1 MIFSHQSTEP
11 SFSERR
17 PVLAVVIIEL
27 LLLLAVLAGGTIA
40 TIKQLDYTSPVLISF
55 IPIALVL
62 IIYLTI
68 RRRWQMI
75 GFRSLRNIP
84 AVHAK
89 YYIPL
94 LLVLG
99 TLSLK
104 GFGEINLSKAVFFI
118 FFTLLVAFVEETIYR
133 GLIFKTLLQKSA
145 VTAVVISSILF
156 SITHL
161 LNALSGQNVTDT
173 IVQLVYALLLGAL
186 LALLML
192 KNGNIIPLVLFHFI
206 HNLIQFLSNDLQ
218 DKGTIPYDLF
228 ILITLAASCVWLIQS
243 FRRPSSLSLVKR
255 NEEQH
260 RAAD

>member
-1 MIFSHQSTEP
+1 MISSQQSTEP
-11 SFSERR
+11 SFSQRR

-27 LLLLAVLAGGTIA
+27 LLLLAVMAGGAIA

-68 RRRWQMI
+68 RRKWQKI
-75 GFRSLRNIP
+75 GYRSLRNIP
-84 AVHAK
+84 LSHVK

-104 GFGEINLSKAVFFI
+104 GFGEVNLSKAVFFI

-145 VTAVVISSILF
+145 VTAVVTSSILF

-161 LNALSGQNVTDT
+161 LNALSGQNAVDT
-173 IVQLVYALLLGAL
+173 MIQLLYALLLGAV
-186 LALLML
+186 LALLMV
-192 KNGNIIPLVLFHFI
+192 KNGNIVPLVLFHFI

-218 DKGTIPYDLF
+218 DKDTLPYDLF
-228 ILITLAASCVWLIQS
+228 ILVVLVAYGVWLIQNL
-243 FRRPSSLSLVKR
+243 RRPSSFSPVNRSDK
-255 NEEQH
+255 QH
-260 RAAD
+260 PTNH